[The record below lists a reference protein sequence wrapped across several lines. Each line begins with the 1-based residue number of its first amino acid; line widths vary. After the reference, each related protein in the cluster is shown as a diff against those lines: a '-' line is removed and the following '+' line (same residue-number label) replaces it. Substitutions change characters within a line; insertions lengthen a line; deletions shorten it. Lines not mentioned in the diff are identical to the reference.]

1 MITLVAFYRTQTKKR
16 SLLRFVTSC
25 QPHRFEF
32 GCTSRNRKL
41 LQSILNVLLLS
52 RGQFFFNIIN
62 GNFQSSVEGNSGLL
76 VLTLSPHWLVLMLIF
91 VLICH
96 WSKGAK
102 RLILR
107 LKRIEKNFPNN
118 RRKRRTVM
126 YFSRVPICM

>member
-1 MITLVAFYRTQTKKR
+1 MEIFSRVSKVIQARLGFTQ
-16 SLLRFVTSC
+16 LRFVIGK
-25 QPHRFEF
+25 EN
-32 GCTSRNRKL
+32 SRHPLNQSDAKL
-41 LQSILNVLLLS
+41 KTIVTLLLAFS
-52 RGQFFFNIIN
+52 RA
-62 GNFQSSVEGNSGLL
+62 SRGLL

-91 VLICH
+91 VLIYH

>member
-1 MITLVAFYRTQTKKR
+1 MEIFSRVSKVILACLGFPQ
-16 SLLRFVTSC
+16 LRFVIGK
-25 QPHRFEF
+25 EN
-32 GCTSRNRKL
+32 SRHPLNQSDAKL
-41 LQSILNVLLLS
+41 KTIATLLLAFS
-52 RGQFFFNIIN
+52 RA
-62 GNFQSSVEGNSGLL
+62 SRGLL

-126 YFSRVPICM
+126 YFSRVPFACSLNTYIHKFLE

>member
-1 MITLVAFYRTQTKKR
+1 MEIFSRVSKVIQARLGFTQ
-16 SLLRFVTSC
+16 LRFVIGK
-25 QPHRFEF
+25 EN
-32 GCTSRNRKL
+32 SRHPLNQSDAKL
-41 LQSILNVLLLS
+41 KTIATLLLAFS
-52 RGQFFFNIIN
+52 RA
-62 GNFQSSVEGNSGLL
+62 SRGLL

-91 VLICH
+91 VLIYH

-107 LKRIEKNFPNN
+107 LKIENFPNN

>member
-1 MITLVAFYRTQTKKR
+1 MEIFSRVSKVIQARLGFTQ
-16 SLLRFVTSC
+16 LRFVIGK
-25 QPHRFEF
+25 EN
-32 GCTSRNRKL
+32 SRHPLNQSDAKL
-41 LQSILNVLLLS
+41 KIIATLLLAFS
-52 RGQFFFNIIN
+52 RA
-62 GNFQSSVEGNSGLL
+62 SRGLL

-96 WSKGAK
+96 WSKDAK